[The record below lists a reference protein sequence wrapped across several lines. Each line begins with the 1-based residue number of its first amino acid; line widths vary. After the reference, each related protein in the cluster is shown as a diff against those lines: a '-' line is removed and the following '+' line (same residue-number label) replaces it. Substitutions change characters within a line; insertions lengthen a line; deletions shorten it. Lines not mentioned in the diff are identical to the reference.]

1 MNFRTELSKLITK
14 RKEIVESFQF
24 EIMDLHLTVEQE
36 EQIRSDLK
44 LMELILELYDQ
55 CEESK
60 KRLIIK
66 LVTVWN

>member
-60 KRLIIK
+60 K
-66 LVTVWN
+66 

>member
-1 MNFRTELSKLITK
+1 MTTK

-24 EIMDLHLTVEQE
+24 ELMDLHLTVEQE

-44 LMELILELYDQ
+44 LMELIRELYDQ

-60 KRLIIK
+60 KE
-66 LVTVWN
+66 NEQNGN